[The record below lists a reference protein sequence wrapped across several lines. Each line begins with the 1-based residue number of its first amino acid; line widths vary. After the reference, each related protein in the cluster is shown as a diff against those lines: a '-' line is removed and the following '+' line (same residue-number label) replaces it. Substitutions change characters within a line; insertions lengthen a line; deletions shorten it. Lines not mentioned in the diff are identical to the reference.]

1 MIRPSRSSRVA
12 RRAAAV
18 LVALTVAAPLT
29 AQAPTTGWRAE
40 FLATFDATADK
51 YVKLAEA
58 TPAEKFTWRPAPG
71 VRSIAEVYLHVAT
84 ANYGLAGNL
93 GAAPPAGVTMRGLET
108 STTDKA
114 AVVKHLRDALAH
126 FRAAV
131 VAFPENEPERMVRF
145 FGPPQVTARHFLF
158 FNADHNGEH
167 LGQAIAY
174 SRMNGIVPPW
184 SAGGN

>member
-1 MIRPSRSSRVA
+1 MTTPSRA
-12 RRAAAV
+12 ALPRAAFAALLAAV
-18 LVALTVAAPLT
+18 VALPLG

-40 FLATFDATADK
+40 FLGTFDATADK

-58 TPAEKFTWRPAPG
+58 TPAEKFTWRPAEG
-71 VRSIAEVYLHVAT
+71 VRSIAEVYLHAAA
-84 ANYGLAGNL
+84 ANYGLAANL
-93 GAAPPAGVTMRGLET
+93 GAAAPAGVTLRGLEK

-114 AVVKHLRDALAH
+114 EIVKHLRDAFAH

-145 FGPPQVTARHFLF
+145 FGPPQVTARYFLY

-167 LGQAIAY
+167 LGQSIAY
-174 SRMNGIVPPW
+174 ARMNGIVPPW

>member
-1 MIRPSRSSRVA
+1 MITLNRRRPATLLV
-12 RRAAAV
+12 AAV
-18 LVALTVAAPLT
+18 LAACIASPIE
-29 AQAPTTGWRAE
+29 AQDPTTGWRAE
-40 FLATFDATADK
+40 FIATFDAAADK

-58 TPAEKFTWRPAPG
+58 IPAEKYTWRPAEG
-71 VRSIAEVYLHVAT
+71 VRSVAEVFMHVAQ
-84 ANYGLAGNL
+84 ANYGLASNL
-93 GAAPPAGVTMRGLET
+93 GGAAPAGVNLRGLEK

-126 FRAAV
+126 FRATV

-145 FGPPQVTARHFLF
+145 FGPPQITARRFLYF
-158 FNADHNGEH
+158 SADHNGEH

-174 SRMNGIVPPW
+174 ARMNGVVPPW